1 MLRKS
6 RTWIALL
13 LSVVLIVGCF
23 PTGVVALEAAVD
35 TEIDSL
41 DVSSGNDYDEI
52 VATNDSNQDE
62 TTVKEIVS
70 LRSENVK
77 HFDMGD
83 GTYQAVTYGYP
94 VHRKDETGKWQDI
107 DNTLTLQ
114 RISTTATYITND
126 SRVKFASEYASSASL
141 LTLSENGY
149 TIEMSFV
156 SPSKGR
162 VSAAKIN
169 NSVSRQGVLSE
180 SHSFKDKDELTVV
193 NDTGSIKY
201 ENVVSGVD
209 LEYILHSNDVKEN
222 IIVNKICDNYTYT
235 FGLKTNNLIAELN
248 ESGAVYLRDTVK
260 GNIVYVIPTPYMY
273 DSNGENSYEVAYQL
287 NEIKNGTYELTI
299 TADEKWI
306 NAAGRDF
313 PVVIDPT
320 ILSETELTYDTY
332 VNAIDAT
339 AKNTDYGSEPTMWIS
354 NPYRIAFVKSTAMPW
369 LPAGATVTNASLKVA
384 YYYYSGITG
393 GMYITAHQMMK
404 YWDETSTWNTLS
416 NNGQNTV
423 LGISPMAQSTTYLG
437 AATSYP
443 QWASIDITNAA
454 KWWYYD
460 DDTGNHEN
468 YGVALKYKSGNSSVI
483 LHSYDAMNGYTPYF
497 TVTYKIPNGVYA
509 IGKANTNVYI
519 KNNTL
524 KNLAWVYQET
534 FTSPPTDE
542 DDRDYMFKIAYRA
555 ATDDYV
561 IRSMSNNEIILYFS
575 ETNNAPVAGK
585 VTVSGNPATDS
596 NISTGYTWK
605 ITTTSDG
612 YEYIWYQNETATYY
626 LRSTSNEGG
635 GPILS
640 CTTNK
645 NNTGTKWS
653 FYEYNGDP
661 IDGIGRL
668 NFDNCLLPGETYIH
682 QAYMYSS
689 TIGRNGPVSYSSGN
703 TDVFTVNSSSGLIT
717 AVSPGNANVWVTYP
731 GAPLM
736 WGKKSI
742 ITKVVQIACCNDDGY
757 FDVSNSATSQYVQCN
772 DSEEIKRSVWV
783 FENQGSGY
791 YTIRNYVTGYYLKNS
806 SNTLVHTEYTG
817 TIFSNEF
824 LWKVIRMD
832 DGTYKFQ
839 SKYTPSYFISEENTN
854 HSIVDPDIVLTN
866 TNDGTRQQWNI
877 IPKFFEVTIYN
888 YYDYT
893 FQVRFDG
900 GTSSSINTKN
910 EIESRQN
917 RLNKYLFSEY
927 GIVAINNTP
936 SRRVSYADRC
946 HGVSNI
952 NTSTIDSICNH
963 DQEKL
968 CDGRNGLC
976 EHILT
981 GVGTC
986 NENCNSPYHH
996 NNSRKI
1002 HSWYAHEHSSPEADI
1017 NILWTGQKNCDDVY
1031 VPWSSG
1037 THITATLYRSENVGY
1052 WEYSAFHEV
1061 GHSLGAKGDKKCSS
1075 TSCVMSSAT
1084 SWDKRFELLQNPDN
1098 STFCDKCMQQ
1108 IREDVHNSY

>member
-23 PTGVVALEAAVD
+23 PTGVFAVEAAVD

-41 DVSSGNDYDEI
+41 DVSSGNAYDEI
-52 VATNDSNQDE
+52 VATNNSNQDE

-114 RISTTATYITND
+114 RISTTATYKTND

-162 VSAAKIN
+162 VSAAKVN
-169 NSVSRQGVLSE
+169 HSVSRQGVLSE
-180 SHSFKDKDELTVV
+180 SQSFKDNDELTVV
-193 NDTGSIKY
+193 NDTSSIKY

-222 IIVNKICDNYTYT
+222 IIVNRICDNYTYT

-248 ESGAVYLRDTVK
+248 ESGAVYLRDAVK

-273 DSNGENSYEVAYQL
+273 DSNGEISYEVAYQL

-320 ILSETELTYDTY
+320 ISSTASFTYDTY
-332 VNAIDAT
+332 VNSIDAT
-339 AKNTDYGSEPTMWIS
+339 AKGTNYGFDPTLWIS
-354 NPYRIAFVKSTAMPW
+354 NPYRITFIKSDDMPW
-369 LPAGATVTNASLKVA
+369 LPTGATITNASLKIA

-460 DDTGNHEN
+460 GAPGNHEN

-524 KNLAWVYQET
+524 KNLSWVYQET

-575 ETNNAPVAGK
+575 ESNNAPVAGK

-626 LRSTSNEGG
+626 LRSASNEGG

-653 FYEYNGDP
+653 FHEYTGDP
-661 IDGIGRL
+661 IDGIGRHNIVYDL
-668 NFDNCLLPGETYIH
+668 IIGESCIEE
-682 QAYMYSS
+682 AYMYSS
-689 TIGRNGPVSYSSGN
+689 TIGRNGPVTYSSADTN
-703 TDVFTVNSSSGLIT
+703 IFTVNQSTGLVTAAGPGSANIWVTYSGAPWLWGRISNVEDTYFFRSGNGYITPTNNATGASLKANSFNGNAEQNWEFIYQGDGYYLIQNRATGYYMTSPNNITAGAIITQQELLGSNTDRQLWKIKNRYSEGAYRIQSKARELDESNLFLGYSGESIIQKKATGYVNWRLSYVNSSTTALEGQQMSKWCWVTSARMLTNHYFGVPNSRTQIT
-717 AVSPGNANVWVTYP
+717 AVTAVKGKIEDAGGTNAEAIEAVGHYR
-731 GAPLM
+731 
-736 WGKKSI
+736 
-742 ITKVVQIACCNDDGY
+742 
-757 FDVSNSATSQYVQCN
+757 SNSVNSNVLNLVQ
-772 DSEEIKRSVWV
+772 DSYSIFEEEILIRFINDGHVVYICRGWYDEDS
-783 FENQGSGY
+783 
-791 YTIRNYVTGYYLKNS
+791 IRNGGHAYLVYGYTK
-806 SNTLVHTEYTG
+806 E
-817 TIFSNEF
+817 
-824 LWKVIRMD
+824 
-832 DGTYKFQ
+832 
-839 SKYTPSYFISEENTN
+839 
-854 HSIVDPDIVLTN
+854 IVN
-866 TNDGTRQQWNI
+866 
-877 IPKFFEVTIYN
+877 
-888 YYDYT
+888 
-893 FQVRFDG
+893 
-900 GTSSSINTKN
+900 
-910 EIESRQN
+910 
-917 RLNKYLFSEY
+917 
-927 GIVAINNTP
+927 GIVELRYLIRDPYPTSKPDPWETP
-936 SRRVSYADRC
+936 
-946 HGVSNI
+946 
-952 NTSTIDSICNH
+952 TSTIGITHLWSYDRICNGGIE
-963 DQEKL
+963 DTGIW
-968 CDGRNGLC
+968 DGYVVVNT
-976 EHILT
+976 EYATNTILPFY
-981 GVGTC
+981 
-986 NENCNSPYHH
+986 N
-996 NNSRKI
+996 
-1002 HSWYAHEHSSPEADI
+1002 
-1017 NILWTGQKNCDDVY
+1017 
-1031 VPWSSG
+1031 
-1037 THITATLYRSENVGY
+1037 
-1052 WEYSAFHEV
+1052 
-1061 GHSLGAKGDKKCSS
+1061 
-1075 TSCVMSSAT
+1075 
-1084 SWDKRFELLQNPDN
+1084 
-1098 STFCDKCMQQ
+1098 
-1108 IREDVHNSY
+1108 